1 MASAAYSE
9 DLTCPVCR
17 TVFADPVTLLCGHSF
32 CRECIAGRPSP
43 QCPQCE
49 TAVPTLCGL
58 PTSVTLKR
66 LAEKMKEENGRD
78 RAEHEE
84 KLKLFCV
91 TDQQL
96 ACIICRDAETHDG
109 HKFKPI
115 KEAAASLR
123 RELEG
128 GMEGLRSDIVAT
140 ESLAHTQRAEMTKT
154 TEMSQQLATQIHR
167 QFEEMHQF
175 LRKREDEVKNELR
188 CKEEDAVER
197 MRESLDA
204 METALS
210 QSRELEG
217 ELTSV
222 LQIED
227 SEGLLR
233 SWTEGNSR
241 AAPGRLFRPRAND
254 LEVVNTSLSLGPY
267 ESHLQFFVWREM
279 LQVIQPRAELLS
291 LTTNRAD
298 ITVSDDG
305 RSLFCTP
312 KSEQAPS
319 GHSSAFGTN
328 VRSRRISAF
337 VQTTTLSFGSTAG
350 SAFNSGSTAGSS
362 FNSGSTAGSSF
373 NCGSTAGSSFNC
385 GSTAGSLFN
394 CGSTAGSAFNSGST
408 AGLSFNSG
416 STAGSSFNCG
426 STAGS
431 LFNCGSTAGSAFN
444 SGSTAGS
451 SFNSGSTAGS
461 SFNCGSTAG
470 SLFNCGS
477 TAGSAFNSGSTAGSA
492 FNSGSTAGSLFNSG
506 STAGSGQTTASSI
519 ISHVFNEFTSGQH
532 YWETEVGLR
541 DYWALGIKD
550 YFLNYDGQKYST
562 CSPKATT
569 ELALGARPRKIGIY
583 LNCSSKK
590 LSFYDADNMTH
601 IATLSADLM
610 STPLSAQFNIRV
622 AAPDRNPL
630 TVCWY

>member
-1 MASAAYSE
+1 
-9 DLTCPVCR
+9 
-17 TVFADPVTLLCGHSF
+17 
-32 CRECIAGRPSP
+32 
-43 QCPQCE
+43 
-49 TAVPTLCGL
+49 
-58 PTSVTLKR
+58 
-66 LAEKMKEENGRD
+66 
-78 RAEHEE
+78 
-84 KLKLFCV
+84 
-91 TDQQL
+91 
-96 ACIICRDAETHDG
+96 
-109 HKFKPI
+109 
-115 KEAAASLR
+115 
-123 RELEG
+123 
-128 GMEGLRSDIVAT
+128 
-140 ESLAHTQRAEMTKT
+140 
-154 TEMSQQLATQIHR
+154 
-167 QFEEMHQF
+167 
-175 LRKREDEVKNELR
+175 
-188 CKEEDAVER
+188 
-197 MRESLDA
+197 
-204 METALS
+204 
-210 QSRELEG
+210 
-217 ELTSV
+217 
-222 LQIED
+222 
-227 SEGLLR
+227 
-233 SWTEGNSR
+233 
-241 AAPGRLFRPRAND
+241 
-254 LEVVNTSLSLGPY
+254 
-267 ESHLQFFVWREM
+267 M

-362 FNSGSTAGSSF
+362 FN
-373 NCGSTAGSSFNC
+373 
-385 GSTAGSLFN
+385 
-394 CGSTAGSAFNSGST
+394 CGSTAGSA
-408 AGLSFNSG
+408 
-416 STAGSSFNCG
+416 
-426 STAGS
+426 
-431 LFNCGSTAGSAFN
+431 
-444 SGSTAGS
+444 
-451 SFNSGSTAGS
+451 
-461 SFNCGSTAG
+461 
-470 SLFNCGS
+470 FNCGS

-492 FNSGSTAGSLFNSG
+492 FNSGSTAGSSFNCGSTAGSAFNCGSTAGSAFNSGSTAGSAFNSGSTAGSAFNSGSTAGSLFNSGSTAGSRFNSGSTAGSRFNSGSTAGSAFNSG

-601 IATLSADLM
+601 IDTLSAGLM